1 MPLTE
6 LIQSQL
12 TDPFRLGL
20 LVFLYLTMLRT
31 RAQMGEVIPLL
42 AGAVF
47 VAALI
52 PMTTSRVGSEGLVAA
67 IGAGFVVNIAVL
79 GLIRLVHGVIARQKG
94 G

>member
-1 MPLTE
+1 MPLTD

-52 PMTTSRVGSEGLVAA
+52 PMTTSRAAGAELLPA
-67 IGAGFVVNIAVL
+67 IGAGLVVNIAVL
-79 GLIRLVHGVIARQKG
+79 GLIRLVHGLMARRG
-94 G
+94 GG